1 MSKILERLWY
11 IENTNKS
18 KVKFN
23 WNFEEELKSL
33 MEMVEKATE
42 GEIDTKYEL
51 EYIDTWKADIKIKIA
66 DDERGIYKL
75 ITCNFT
81 YNNTDEKF
89 WYIDPQFLV
98 TKLSNKTQVYNLW
111 KFPIKDKKKIIKKFI
126 EKLIF
131 IIEEY

>member
-1 MSKILERLWY
+1 MSKILEKMWF
-11 IENTNKS
+11 IETSIKS

-23 WNFEEELKSL
+23 WDFYTELENL
-33 MEMVEKATE
+33 MELVEKAIE
-42 GEIDTKYEL
+42 EEIAEKFHI
-51 EYIDTWKADIKIKIA
+51 EYIDGSNASIKIKVNDA
-66 DDERGIYKL
+66 DKKIEKL

-81 YNNTDEKF
+81 YNKTDEKF
-89 WYIDPQFLV
+89 WYIDPQFLSSEIS
-98 TKLSNKTQVYNLW
+98 KKTQVYNMW